1 LELKEKDCK
10 FAVPWNEHWTYFD
23 KGAFTMLNDLPS
35 LPPDRAQFDAR
46 VSDLE
51 DIDELVR
58 IHRSSVLRHAWWLLK
73 DRDLAESVTQD
84 CFLRAFNARAL
95 YRGQCSVRTWLLA
108 IATNLVRDTT
118 RSRGFRFWKHV
129 SSSAVD
135 VHELGSRL
143 ACRQQTAEAN
153 LLMREKLRQL
163 WATVDGLPGKQRTV
177 FLLRF
182 VEEMPVSEIA
192 DRTGLNLSTVKSLL
206 YRALRTVRVDPPLVQ
221 EER

>member
-1 LELKEKDCK
+1 
-10 FAVPWNEHWTYFD
+10 
-23 KGAFTMLNDLPS
+23 MLNDLPS
-35 LPPDRAQFDAR
+35 LPPDKARFDAR

-84 CFLRAFNARAL
+84 CFLRAFKARAL

-118 RSRGFRFWKHV
+118 RSRGFRFWKYV
-129 SSSAVD
+129 STSAVD

-153 LLMREKLRQL
+153 LLMREKLRHL
-163 WATVDGLPGKQRTV
+163 WATVDGLPGRQRSV

-182 VEEMPVSEIA
+182 VEEMQVSEIA
-192 DRTGLNLSTVKSLL
+192 EATGLNLSTVKSLL
-206 YRALRTVRVDPPLVQ
+206 YRALRTVRVDPPLVR

>member
-1 LELKEKDCK
+1 L
-10 FAVPWNEHWTYFD
+10 
-23 KGAFTMLNDLPS
+23 
-35 LPPDRAQFDAR
+35 DAR

-73 DRDLAESVTQD
+73 DKDLAESVTQD
-84 CFLRAFNARAL
+84 CFLRAFKARAL

-129 SSSAVD
+129 SASAVD

-153 LLMREKLRQL
+153 LLMRERLRHL
-163 WATVDGLPGKQRTV
+163 WATVDGLPGKQRAV

-192 DRTGLNLSTVKSLL
+192 DSTGLNLSTVKSLL